1 MDWLVAFILARAFE
15 RITIIIIAGFS
26 LWMGWQLFLRLPRT
40 NQQAEF
46 GYKDLTVKLIRVG
59 PGVFFALFGAAL
71 LGATFWHLP
80 KADDTQRLQE
90 VAASQQ
96 SGSRHV
102 EMANETNTKSLEE
115 QITGL
120 NVVLSIALQKPEE
133 PVAAIDR
140 IRLANSRLVLEVLRN
155 RLLAE
160 RFGAEAFAQWL
171 ANRDQYRTSPLAVSA
186 GVRDNVKNVEE
197 LAASLNVKG

>member
-1 MDWLVAFILARAFE
+1 MDWLVAFIFARALE
-15 RITIIIIAGFS
+15 RIVIVIISGFS

-46 GYKDLTVKLIRVG
+46 GYKGLTVKLIRVG

-80 KADDTQRLQE
+80 KADDAQRLQE
-90 VAASQQ
+90 VSASQQ
-96 SGSRHV
+96 TGSRHV
-102 EMANETNTKSLEE
+102 EMANEANPKSLEE

-120 NVVLSIALQKPEE
+120 NVVLSVALQKPEE
-133 PVAAIDR
+133 PVEAIDR
-140 IRLANSRLVLEVLRN
+140 TRIANSRMALESLRN

-171 ANRDQYRTSPLAVSA
+171 ANRDQYRTSPLAVPA

-197 LAASLNVKG
+197 LAVRLNVKG